1 MSSLVRGNNA
11 IGVVIVIIM
20 TIATIAIYCCVRRA
34 HHSKGGGSS
43 CRASGSEV
51 ETVAGTSDDEA
62 KDGDLKDEVA

>member
-51 ETVAGTSDDEA
+51 AVAGTTR
-62 KDGDLKDEVA
+62 DLKQENSLLLHFK